1 MNFFTPKGKDKTRL
15 CNFKRVAR
23 AWMEQYE
30 ILYNFTLSPS
40 KLQEDCGD
48 VSHVQEIKKNL
59 TVVHISLWFLRCPIS
74 ICHNI
79 KHQAVK
85 KIFSSCLHPTP
96 AQSQQVAEEPSRRY
110 RTQHFDYH

>member
-48 VSHVQEIKKNL
+48 VSHVQEIKKKLQCKPFQWYLENVYPEL
-59 TVVHISLWFLRCPIS
+59 SMVL
-74 ICHNI
+74 
-79 KHQAVK
+79 
-85 KIFSSCLHPTP
+85 
-96 AQSQQVAEEPSRRY
+96 
-110 RTQHFDYH
+110 